1 MRYHGELSRY
11 VEEALTLSD
20 FWSIELLPDGG
31 VKGRG
36 RTAVIS
42 HSANA
47 RLRSVAKQRGCTVTA
62 LANSALKGWLGGH
75 NAR

>member
-1 MRYHGELSRY
+1 MRYPGELSRY
-11 VEEALTLSD
+11 IEEALTLSD
-20 FWSIELLPDGG
+20 LGSIELLPDGG

-36 RTAVIS
+36 LTAVIS

-47 RLRSVAKQRGCTVTA
+47 RLRSVAKQRGCTVRA
-62 LANSALKGWLGGH
+62 LANSALKEWLGGH